1 MRITQQLLTENAIK
15 YMDENLKR
23 LYKLQEKVASG
34 KEFQNPSDNP
44 SGVAAVFSLRSTLT
58 TSTAYLDSIANTD
71 SWMTTTDFSLN
82 QAVQLATRAIN
93 LARQGGTDTV
103 GDEQRSSLATEI
115 DIIIQQA
122 VNVANSTHEGKYIFS
137 GFKTQTPPF
146 SLVDN
151 NSDGQFDDVIYNG
164 GVNETITRTLS
175 PGVSIPLNIDG
186 KDTFEALFK
195 AMIAA
200 RDALRTNDPAQ
211 IQAAIAPLEN
221 ALQKVNESMTTNGAR
236 QRQVRLAKDRLEK
249 AQIEL
254 KSLLSAKEDTNMTE
268 AISYL
273 QHQQTVYQTVLE
285 VGQRAISAMSL
296 FDLLS

>member
-34 KEFQNPSDNP
+34 KEFQKPSDNP
-44 SGVAAVFSLRSTLT
+44 SGVAAAFSLRSTLN

-82 QAVQLATRAIN
+82 QAVQLATQAIN
-93 LARQGGTDTV
+93 LTRQGGTDTV
-103 GDEQRSSLATEI
+103 GDAQRSSLATELDVI
-115 DIIIQQA
+115 LQQA
-122 VNVANSTHEGKYIFS
+122 VNVANSTHEGKYIFG

-146 SLVDN
+146 SLLDN
-151 NSDGQFDDVIYNG
+151 NSDGQFDDIVYNG
-164 GVNETITRTLS
+164 GVNESITRTLS

-186 KDTFEALFK
+186 KDTFEDLFK

-200 RDALRTNDPAQ
+200 RDALRTNDPTQ

-254 KSLLSAKEDTNMTE
+254 KSLLSAKEDANMTE

>member
-1 MRITQQLLTENAIK
+1 MRITQQLITQNAIK

-34 KEFQNPSDNP
+34 KEFQRPSDNP
-44 SGVAAVFSLRSTLT
+44 SGVAAAFYLRSTLT
-58 TSTAYLDSIANTD
+58 DTSAYLDSIANAD

-82 QAVQLATRAIN
+82 QVIQLATRAIN
-93 LARQGGTDTV
+93 LTRQGGTDTL
-103 GDEQRSSLATEI
+103 GDDQRSGLVTEL
-115 DIIIQQA
+115 DIILQQA
-122 VNVANSTHEGKYIFS
+122 VNVANSTHEGKYIFG

-151 NSDGQFDDVIYNG
+151 NSDGQFDQVVYNG
-164 GVNETITRTLS
+164 GINEIISRTLS

-186 KDTFEALFK
+186 NETFDELFQ
-195 AMIAA
+195 AMLAA
-200 RDALRTNDPAQ
+200 RDALKSNDLTQ
-211 IQAAIAPLEN
+211 IQATIAPLEN
-221 ALQKVNESMTTNGAR
+221 ALMKVNESMTINGSR

-254 KSLLSAKEDTNMTE
+254 KSLLSTKEDANMTE

>member
-1 MRITQQLLTENAIK
+1 MRVTQQLLTENAIK

-44 SGVAAVFSLRSTLT
+44 SGVAAAFSLRSTLT
-58 TSTAYLDSIANTD
+58 TSTAYLDSIANAD

-82 QAVQLATRAIN
+82 QAVQLGTRAIN

-103 GDEQRSSLATEI
+103 GDEQRSGLATEI
-115 DIIIQQA
+115 DIILQQA
-122 VNVANSTHEGKYIFS
+122 VNVANSTHEGKYIFG

-151 NSDGQFDDVIYNG
+151 NSDGQFDDVVYNG
-164 GVNETITRTLS
+164 GVNETITRSLS

>member
-115 DIIIQQA
+115 DIILQQA

-186 KDTFEALFK
+186 KDTFEALLK

-211 IQAAIAPLEN
+211 IQSAIAPLEN

>member
-115 DIIIQQA
+115 DIILQQI

-151 NSDGQFDDVIYNG
+151 NSDGQLDDVIYNG

-175 PGVSIPLNIDG
+175 PGISIPLNIDG
-186 KDTFEALFK
+186 KDTFEALLK

-211 IQAAIAPLEN
+211 IQSAIAPLEN

>member
-44 SGVAAVFSLRSTLT
+44 SGIAAVFSLRSTLT

-115 DIIIQQA
+115 DIILQQA

-186 KDTFEALFK
+186 KDTFEALLK

-211 IQAAIAPLEN
+211 IQSAIAPLEN

>member
-103 GDEQRSSLATEI
+103 GDEQRNSLATEI
-115 DIIIQQA
+115 DIILQQA

-186 KDTFEALFK
+186 KDTFEALLK